1 MILICDDE
9 ASMRFVM
16 EEALESLGERVL
28 SVPHARLALEHLA
41 EADVLL
47 TDLVMPDLDGF
58 GLLAKAK
65 HDEPDLPV
73 VMVTA
78 RGNERTAMRAVR
90 EGAWDYLAKPF
101 SVDELRAVVRRAL
114 EARRLRRAA
123 GQQAL
128 EHGLGRPL
136 VGESPAWK
144 RLLDTARR
152 VAKRDV
158 TVLVRGETGTG
169 KELIASLLHVASPRR
184 AAPLVRFNCAAIPNE
199 LAESELFGHAKGAF
213 TGAVTASPGFFRQ
226 ADGGTLVLDE
236 VGELPLALQ
245 GSLLRAL
252 QDGEIQP
259 VGAGRVEKVDV
270 RVIASTHQDLKASVA
285 AGRFREDLYYRLSVV
300 ELVVPSLAERKI
312 DVPLLIESFR
322 RRYAQKFGLEGV
334 TFESALIEALSQR
347 RWPGNVRELENTIAR
362 LLAMH
367 DGGPLGLSA
376 LDARGEK
383 SADASLR
390 AQVEAF
396 ERGLLVRMLEETKG
410 NQSEAA
416 RRLKLSRM
424 TLLDKLTKYGLR

>member
-9 ASMRFVM
+9 ESMRFVM
-16 EEALESLGERVL
+16 EEALESLGEKVL
-28 SVPHARLALEHLA
+28 SVPHARTALEHLG

-58 GLLAKAK
+58 ALLAKSK

-144 RLLDTARR
+144 RLVDTARR

-169 KELIASLLHVASPRR
+169 KELVASLLHVASARR
-184 AAPLVRFNCAAIPNE
+184 AAPLVRFNCAAIPGE

-213 TGAVTASPGFFRQ
+213 TGAVSASPGFFRQ

-236 VGELPLALQ
+236 VGELPLSLQ

-270 RVIASTHQDLKASVA
+270 RVIASTHQDLKAAVA

-300 ELVVPSLAERKI
+300 ELVVPSLAERKS

-322 RRYAQKFGLEGV
+322 RRYAEKFGLEGV
-334 TFESALIEALSQR
+334 TFEPGLVEALSQR
-347 RWPGNVRELENTIAR
+347 SWPGNVRELENTIAR

-367 DGGPLGLSA
+367 DGGPLGLAA
-376 LDARGEK
+376 LDAREEK
-383 SADASLR
+383 SADTSLR

-396 ERGLLVRMLEETKG
+396 ERGLLVRMLEETNG

-416 RRLKLSRM
+416 RRLKVSRM